1 MRRADDGESEA
12 SLRRESIVSHRI
24 ASFLALVLSFSLALP
39 VPARNLPHRPVAA
52 PATLPLTVAA
62 DDGQPLALWA
72 RVPARPRGAILLVHG
87 RTWSSRPN
95 FDLQVPGE
103 PADSRSVLAAL
114 AKAGYAAYALDLRG
128 YGATP
133 RDASGWDTPERAA
146 ADVVEALRWIGR
158 RHPPLPLP
166 ALLGYSN
173 GARVALLVAQEPS
186 APVSAVVLYGFP
198 NDVDAPEPP
207 QTVPAEPARQ
217 CTTAE
222 AAASD
227 FVTAGASTPAVRD
240 AYVAQALAADPVR
253 SDWRGAEQVRFEPEH
268 VRVPVLL
275 MRGVNDPLATQD
287 ESAHLYLRLGTG
299 DKTWV
304 TLPASDHVAHV
315 EDSHAAWVRAV
326 VDFLG
331 RPRVPAK
338 P

>member
-1 MRRADDGESEA
+1 MP
-12 SLRRESIVSHRI
+12 HRI
-24 ASFLALVLSFSLALP
+24 ASLLAFVLSLCLALP
-39 VPARNLPHRPVAA
+39 ASARNLPHRPVAV
-52 PATLPLTVAA
+52 PATRQLTVEA
-62 DDGQPLALWA
+62 DDGLPLAVWA
-72 RVPARPRGAILLVHG
+72 RVPAHPRGAILLVHG

-103 PADSRSVLAAL
+103 PVDSRSVLAAL

-133 RDASGWDTPERAA
+133 RDAGGWDTPERAA
-146 ADVVEALRWIGR
+146 ADVVETLGWIGR
-158 RHPPLPLP
+158 QHPQLPLP

-173 GARVALLVAQEPS
+173 GSRVALLVAQRQP
-186 APVSAVVLYGFP
+186 APVSSVVLYGFP
-198 NDVDAPEPP
+198 DDVDAPEPAP
-207 QTVPAEPARQ
+207 AMPAEPARQ
-217 CTTAE
+217 RTTAE

-227 FVTAGASTPAVRD
+227 FVTAGAFTPAVRD
-240 AYVAQALAADPVR
+240 AYVAQALATDPVR
-253 SDWRGAEQVRFEPEH
+253 SDWRAAEQFRFQPEH

-275 MRGVNDPLATQD
+275 LRGVDDPLATQD